1 MKSFRT
7 KMLLLVWLCILSGC
21 GSGLS
26 SQEKEQVKAA
36 VSQGLDIW
44 INKKTPAS
52 AKTIPDGWQFLDDDW
67 KAGSTLIEYTITNIT
82 VEKDKL
88 PRCWVTLKLNKQ
100 GKPVTREIC
109 YIVDLARRMINR
121 DPYL

>member
-1 MKSFRT
+1 MSCRFCL
-7 KMLLLVWLCILSGC
+7 LLLVCLCTLPGC

-26 SQEKEQVKAA
+26 RQETEQVKSA
-36 VSQGLDIW
+36 VSQGLEIW
-44 INKKTPAS
+44 LNKKTSAS

-67 KAGSTLIEYTITNIT
+67 RTGSTLMEYSITNIT
-82 VEKDKL
+82 MDKDKL

-100 GKPVTREIC
+100 GKPVTREVC
-109 YIVDLARRMINR
+109 YIVDLARKMINR